1 MNLSERNISAKAI
14 MAILILV
21 ILSFITGYIF
31 FSDSCAGIRGKIKA
45 YAGDPEE
52 QYRLGVMYSMGI
64 GVPKDPVRA
73 LKWLSG
79 AGLAGHASSAYLA
92 ALMYTEGRGTDVDH
106 GKAVK
111 WYRMAAEKNFAPAQ
125 AALGRIY
132 TEGIGVDKNTQEG
145 IKWKETAAKQ
155 GNASAIYD
163 MGLMYYKGEFVE
175 RDEGEAIRWFTA
187 GAKIG
192 DRGSQYYLGL
202 IKFRDGYIDEAVSL
216 ISKAADKNYP
226 EALLDLGVIYLTGQ
240 GGVKQDP
247 AKGYTLF
254 TKAAKSG
261 VAEAAYFVGM
271 MGLLGI
277 GTEQNTKTAF
287 SFIEKA
293 AKTGHREA
301 LYIKGVMLRDGTACT
316 ADINKAAEA
325 FMAAAEMDLPE
336 AMREYGR
343 YLYERAENGSA
354 VQKAFEQIERAAK
367 KLDPDSFILMGR
379 IADEGRHPSKKN
391 KSSAEYYRNA
401 SLLGSA
407 NASFILGQKY
417 ELGDGVKQDLGE
429 AVFFYTRAIAQA
441 SGDRG
446 VIIPSSMSP
455 LNRTT
460 GIQYP
465 VWSFNEAPGRRYGA
479 MAEYSLGMMCFWGRG
494 MPVDRKRGM
503 ELIRSAAS
511 RGNPEAV
518 NMISSQ
524 E

>member
-1 MNLSERNISAKAI
+1 MNLLERNISAKAI

-64 GVPKDPVRA
+64 GVQKDPVRA

-79 AGLAGHASSAYLA
+79 AGLAGHAPSAYLA

-132 TEGIGVDKNTQEG
+132 TEGRGVDKNIKEG
-145 IKWKETAAKQ
+145 IRWKETAAKQ

-163 MGLMYYKGEFVE
+163 MGLMYYEGEFVE
-175 RDEGEAIRWFTA
+175 MDEGEAIRWFTA

-247 AKGYTLF
+247 AKSYTLF

-316 ADINKAAEA
+316 ADINKAAKA

-379 IADEGRHPSKKN
+379 IADKGRHPSKKN

-429 AVFFYTRAIAQA
+429 AVFFYARAIAQA

>member
-1 MNLSERNISAKAI
+1 MNLLERNISAKAI

-64 GVPKDPVRA
+64 GVQKDPVRA

-79 AGLAGHASSAYLA
+79 AGLAGHAPSAYLA

-111 WYRMAAEKNFAPAQ
+111 WYRMAAEKDFAPAQ

-132 TEGIGVDKNTQEG
+132 TEGRGVDKNIKEG
-145 IKWKETAAKQ
+145 IRWKETAAKQ

-247 AKGYTLF
+247 AKSYTLF

-316 ADINKAAEA
+316 ADINKAAKA

-379 IADEGRHPSKKN
+379 IADKGRHPSKKN
-391 KSSAEYYRNA
+391 KSSAEYYRKA

-429 AVFFYTRAIAQA
+429 AVFFYARAIAQA
-441 SGDRG
+441 SVDRG

-479 MAEYSLGMMCFWGRG
+479 MAEYSLGMMYFWGRG